1 MSDAW
6 KMVFDPFSG
15 EFQLKRVPTS
25 VVSGGGVAGT
35 IVNGTLILPGG
46 VELEIADGM
55 AVLNG
60 SELLLEPGSQLLVLT

>member
-1 MSDAW
+1 MSDTW

-15 EFQLKRVPTS
+15 EFQLKRVTTS
-25 VVSGGGVAGT
+25 VVAGGGVAGT
-35 IVNGTLILPGG
+35 IVNGTLVLPGG